1 MPSRLVHAGSNFSW
15 RMGSPASMQVFADTS
30 TPGTISVDALVDALV
45 KYGST
50 KISDEQARE
59 LVSQLEPDAAGLV
72 RFNEYVDMMM
82 NE

>member
-1 MPSRLVHAGSNFSW
+1 
-15 RMGSPASMQVFADTS
+15 VFADTS